1 MHSGKE
7 NTDQDLTKNQHL
19 PEDEQEDGQLQTK
32 GKKLNKRLRLYQNSY
47 TNDELEMHIRLGCQ
61 IGWY

>member
-32 GKKLNKRLRLYQNSY
+32 GKKLNKRLRLYQNS
-47 TNDELEMHIRLGCQ
+47 NIIEDVGNAHDCDDDDRK
-61 IGWY
+61 